1 MSART
6 HTVPAE
12 APTDCSAKTGSRH
25 WLVVLLLLLVASAAL
40 SIAVQRNVFPF
51 YSGDRDEPVYRY
63 QAQMLADG
71 HVTIPATQERFFRPW
86 LSGPV
91 DGHLAMAF
99 EPLWPAVLMIAE
111 VATNSM
117 LPGVAFGVV
126 LATAGI
132 YALGVQLLRDRR
144 LGLGAAVLFALS
156 PFVLLLA
163 GTYLNYVFAVGLG
176 TWMTV
181 GWVRAVRRSS
191 AVAAAGAGALFGLL
205 LLTRPF
211 DALLATV
218 PLLVFALVSRP
229 DRAAW
234 RRLLAGATA
243 GAAPFVV
250 LTLAYN
256 LAVTGA
262 AFEFATS
269 AQSGGT
275 AAFGWGRRALAPDYP
290 PVNFTL
296 LKAIRATAQNLV
308 ALPSWLL
315 GSYVA
320 VPLAAWGVRRLALRT
335 PLIRTDTVL
344 LVAMLVVFPVG
355 YLGWWAIA
363 LTVDGA
369 YTGIG
374 PHYYLPMLV
383 PLSILMAVGVRHLL
397 SRLRDGGSRSRWYL
411 GIVGVLAGLGTAA
424 FVGPRLDVNRFVADQ
439 ERLQALPVLAA
450 LRSQPGRI
458 LVINQREPHPYIM
471 GTHGILANRPTL
483 DTRVIFAV
491 DRGAAGVD
499 LLREHPHRRAF
510 RTTRQLAPGAPL
522 GSIHP
527 VLVRQ
532 RVIRGTVANLDT
544 TIENRGT
551 THIVIAY
558 ARFGN
563 HRVARVIDT
572 ASRRGQRYQVR
583 WRLSGAE
590 ISMESSEGS
599 LPRTRYPRIKEEPR
613 PHGPRAGPAPQVDV
627 VVGATFTN
635 RATAQDPDRV
645 ELRYYAR
652 RAGSDV
658 EFLTAPEQW
667 TRIGSPISAW
677 LPITVGRTL
686 RVDPSTPRHP

>member
-1 MSART
+1 MNTTTQSAECPT
-6 HTVPAE
+6 
-12 APTDCSAKTGSRH
+12 APSATTGSRH

-71 HVTIPATQERFFRPW
+71 HVTVPANQERFFRPW

-99 EPLWPAVLMIAE
+99 QPLWPAVLMIAD

-117 LPGVAFGVV
+117 LPGIAFGVV
-126 LATAGI
+126 LATAGV
-132 YALGVQLLRDRR
+132 YALAVELLRDRR
-144 LGLGAAVLFALS
+144 LGLGAAVLFAFS
-156 PFVLLLA
+156 PFVLLLG

-191 AVAAAGAGALFGLL
+191 ALAAAASGALFGLL

-218 PLLVFALVSRP
+218 PLLAFALLSHP
-229 DRAAW
+229 DRGTW
-234 RRLLAGATA
+234 RRLLAGAAA

-269 AQSGGT
+269 AQSRGT

-296 LKAIRATAQNLV
+296 LNAFRATAQNLV

-315 GSYVA
+315 GSYVGI
-320 VPLAAWGVRRLALRT
+320 PLAAWGLRRSSLRA
-335 PLIRTDTVL
+335 RTDTVL
-344 LVAMLVVFPVG
+344 LAGMLVVFPVA
-355 YLGWWAIA
+355 YLGWWAIE

-383 PLSILMAVGVRHLL
+383 PLSILMAVGVRDLL
-397 SRLRDGGSRSRWYL
+397 TRVRTGGSPSRGSL
-411 GIVGVLAGLGTAA
+411 GVVGVLAVVGTAA
-424 FVGPRLDVNRFVADQ
+424 FVGPRLDLNRLVADE
-439 ERLQALPVLAA
+439 ERRQALPVLAA
-450 LRSQPGRI
+450 VRSQPGRI
-458 LVINQREPHPYIM
+458 LVINPREPRPYIM
-471 GTHGILANRPTL
+471 GTHGVLANRPML
-483 DTRVIFAV
+483 DTRVIYAV
-491 DRGAAGVD
+491 DRGATAVD
-499 LLREHPHRRAF
+499 LVREHPHRRAF
-510 RTTRQLAPGAPL
+510 RTIPQLAPGAPL
-522 GSIHP
+522 GSLRP

-532 RVIRGTVANLDT
+532 RVRRGTAVALET

-551 THIVIAY
+551 TRIVIAY
-558 ARFGN
+558 ARFGGQ
-563 HRVARVIDT
+563 RVARVIDT
-572 ASRRGQRYQVR
+572 TSRRGQRYRVR
-583 WRLSGAE
+583 WRLTGTNVSL
-590 ISMESSEGS
+590 ESSERS
-599 LPRTRYPRIKEEPR
+599 MHPTRYPNIKEERR
-613 PHGPRAGPAPQVDV
+613 PHGPRAGRAPDVDV
-627 VVGATFTN
+627 VVGAAFTN
-635 RATAQDPDRV
+635 RVDARDPDRV

-652 RAGSDV
+652 RAGRHV

-667 TRIGSPISAW
+667 TRLGSPISAW

-686 RVDPSTPRHP
+686 RVHPSTPPRP

>member
-1 MSART
+1 MRT
-6 HTVPAE
+6 TTHPVPSGS
-12 APTDCSAKTGSRH
+12 PTDSTTKTGSRR
-25 WLVVLLLLLVASAAL
+25 WLVGLLVLLVASAAL
-40 SIAVQRNVFPF
+40 SIAVQRNVFPY

-63 QAQMLADG
+63 QAQLLADG
-71 HVTIPATQERFFRPW
+71 HLTIPANQEQFFRPW

-99 EPLWPAVLMIAE
+99 QPFWPAVLMTAD

-117 LPGVAFGVV
+117 LPGIAFGVV

-132 YALGVQLLRDRR
+132 YALAVELLRDRR
-144 LGLGAAVLFALS
+144 LGLGAAVIFALS
-156 PFVLLLA
+156 PFVILLA

-181 GWVRAVRRSS
+181 SWVRAVRRSS
-191 AVAAAGAGALFGLL
+191 ALAAAAAGALFGLL

-211 DALLATV
+211 DALLATL
-218 PLLVFALVSRP
+218 PLLVFARASHP

-250 LTLAYN
+250 LTFTYN

-262 AFEFATS
+262 MFEFATS

-296 LKAIRATAQNLV
+296 LNAFRTTAQNLA

-335 PLIRTDTVL
+335 PVIRTDTVL
-344 LVAMLVVFPVG
+344 LVAMLVVFPIG

-363 LTVDGA
+363 LTVEGA

-383 PLSILMAVGVRHLL
+383 PLSILMAVGLRDLL

-411 GIVGVLAGLGTAA
+411 GIVGVVAVLSTAA
-424 FVGPRLDVNRFVADQ
+424 FVGPRIDENRFVADQ
-439 ERLQALPVLAA
+439 ERRQALPILAA
-450 LRSQPGRI
+450 AQSRPGRL

-471 GTHGILANRPTL
+471 GTHGILANQPAL

-491 DRGAAGVD
+491 DRGAAAVD
-499 LLREHPHRRAF
+499 LVHNHPHRRAF
-510 RTTRQLAPGAPL
+510 RTTRQLEPGAPL
-522 GSIHP
+522 ESIHP
-527 VLVRQ
+527 ILVRQ
-532 RVIRGTVANLDT
+532 RVVGGRVVNLDT

-551 THIVIAY
+551 NHVVIAY
-558 ARFGN
+558 ARFGH

-572 ASRRGQRYQVR
+572 DSRRGQRYQVR
-583 WRLSGAE
+583 WQLSGAN
-590 ISMESSEGS
+590 ISMEQSDHS
-599 LPRTRYPRIKEEPR
+599 LPATRYPHVDEELR
-613 PHGPRAGPAPQVDV
+613 PSGPRAGHAPPVDV

-635 RATAQDPDRV
+635 RTTARDPDRL

-652 RAGSDV
+652 HAGNHV

-667 TRIGSPISAW
+667 TRIGAPSSAW
-677 LPITVGRTL
+677 LPITVDRAL
-686 RVDPSTPRHP
+686 RVNPSAARHA